1 MTAVADASQLSYA
14 LGKHN
19 WTINGDADQ
28 CSKGQQ
34 SYTIEMKLTGCK
46 EGQFT
51 CDDGQCVSI
60 EQRCN
65 QLTNCRD
72 KSDEIGCTILT
83 LGYGY
88 SKKIPP
94 ITSTTQNDDF
104 LRPVAVKI
112 SLSLLKVVAI
122 EEERHSI
129 ELQFQITL
137 EWKENRATYHNLKTN
152 MYLNALSTEERD
164 TLWLPLV
171 IYTNTDQQE
180 TTRLGMAYEWTTNVW
195 VKREGSYT
203 MSDRSVL
210 DEIEIFKGAE
220 NNLVMVQSY
229 THEFQC
235 VYHLEKYPFDTQV

>member
-1 MTAVADASQLSYA
+1 MP
-14 LGKHN
+14 
-19 WTINGDADQ
+19 
-28 CSKGQQ
+28 
-34 SYTIEMKLTGCK
+34 
-46 EGQFT
+46 F
-51 CDDGQCVSI
+51 
-60 EQRCN
+60 
-65 QLTNCRD
+65 
-72 KSDEIGCTILT
+72 
-83 LGYGY
+83 
-88 SKKIPP
+88 
-94 ITSTTQNDDF
+94 
-104 LRPVAVKI
+104 
-112 SLSLLKVVAI
+112 
-122 EEERHSI
+122 
-129 ELQFQITL
+129 QFQISL